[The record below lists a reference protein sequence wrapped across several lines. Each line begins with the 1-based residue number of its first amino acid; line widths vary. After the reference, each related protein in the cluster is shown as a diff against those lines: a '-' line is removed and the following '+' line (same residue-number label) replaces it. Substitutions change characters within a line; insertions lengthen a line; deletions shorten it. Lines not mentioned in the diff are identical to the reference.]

1 MIGTPA
7 PLVDVLGPHRSADIP
22 MVDASLRAHG
32 VERLRLVDA
41 SIMPTIVSG
50 TTNAPTIMITAKSAD
65 SANGWMGAG

>member
-7 PLVDVLGPHRSADIP
+7 PLVVVLGPHRSADIP
-22 MVDASLRAHG
+22 MVDASLRVHG

-41 SIMPTIVSG
+41 SIMPTI
-50 TTNAPTIMITAKSAD
+50 APTIMITAKSAD